1 MTANLH
7 SLPLGFSEF
16 SQLRESGAIY
26 VDKTNVICA
35 NARIPEN
42 MIYIAR
48 PRGFGKTLL
57 LSTYESLF
65 SRGSAD
71 LRGLKGV
78 GIWKLRR
85 VHRIVRLDFDSLC
98 GSPDAE
104 SFEARFDSSI
114 VDTFS
119 RQGKALSSLT
129 ATAGRRSC
137 RYRIGFEASGLMSS
151 CSS

>member
-26 VDKTNVICA
+26 VDKTDVICA
-35 NARIPEN
+35 NARIPGN

-65 SRGSAD
+65 SRGSGAQG
-71 LRGLKGV
+71 RGHLEAET
-78 GIWKLRR
+78 RSPNR
-85 VHRIVRLDFDSLC
+85 PARL
-98 GSPDAE
+98 
-104 SFEARFDSSI
+104 
-114 VDTFS
+114 
-119 RQGKALSSLT
+119 
-129 ATAGRRSC
+129 
-137 RYRIGFEASGLMSS
+137 
-151 CSS
+151 